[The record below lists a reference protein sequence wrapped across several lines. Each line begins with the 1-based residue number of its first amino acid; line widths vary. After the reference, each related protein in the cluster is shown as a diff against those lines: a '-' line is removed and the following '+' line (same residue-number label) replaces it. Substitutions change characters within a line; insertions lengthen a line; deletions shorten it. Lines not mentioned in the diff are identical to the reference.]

1 MSETSE
7 LRVSVVEDD
16 RATREGLKLLLD
28 GTPGFRSAGLF
39 ESVEEALAERG
50 TASPDVIV
58 LDVNLPGMSGA
69 DGVAPLRQRHPRTS
83 ILMFS
88 MYDGDDEVFTAL
100 CNGASGYLLK
110 RTAPDRL
117 LEAIREAAVDGAPM
131 SPSVARR
138 VLRLFRETTPR
149 RPSSAGTGGP
159 DELTPHEVRVLR
171 LLADGT
177 SYAAVG
183 AEFGVTIN
191 TVRSAIRSIYDKL
204 HVHSKSEAVTKAL
217 RAGII

>member
-1 MSETSE
+1 MDAEST
-7 LRVSVVEDD
+7 VQVAVVEDD
-16 RATREGLKLLLD
+16 LATREGLALLLD
-28 GTPGFRSAGLF
+28 GTPGFRAGASY
-39 ESVEEALAERG
+39 ESVEAALADRSSQ
-50 TASPDVIV
+50 SPDVIV

-69 DGVAPLRQRHPRTS
+69 DGVVPLRARFPRAS

-100 CNGASGYLLK
+100 CNGATGYLLK
-110 RTAPDRL
+110 RTSPARL
-117 LEAIREAAVDGAPM
+117 LESIRDAAQGGAPM

-138 VLRLFRETTPR
+138 VLHLFRESATKR
-149 RPSSAGTGGP
+149 GEKPSADAP
-159 DELTPHEVRVLR
+159 DGLTPHEVRVLR
-171 LLADGT
+171 LLGDGL

-183 AEFGVTIN
+183 VEFGVSIN
-191 TVRSAIRSIYDKL
+191 TVRTYIRSIYEKL

>member
-1 MSETSE
+1 MGGEGQLLVT
-7 LRVSVVEDD
+7 VVEDD
-16 RATREGLKLLLD
+16 PGTREGLTLLLD
-28 GTPGFRSAGLF
+28 GTPGFRAGSAYG
-39 ESVEEALAERG
+39 SVEDALADRG
-50 TASPDVIV
+50 ALSPDVIV

-69 DGVAPLRQRHPRTS
+69 DGVVPLRERFPRAS

-100 CNGASGYLLK
+100 CNGAAGYLLK
-110 RTAPDRL
+110 RTPPGRL
-117 LEAIREAAVDGAPM
+117 LDSIRDAAQGGAPM

-138 VLRLFRETTPR
+138 VLQLFRASA
-149 RPSSAGTGGP
+149 RPEASRDAASPGG
-159 DELTPHEVRVLR
+159 LTPHEVRVLR
-171 LLADGT
+171 LLADGL

-183 AEFGVTIN
+183 VEFGVSIN
-191 TVRSAIRSIYDKL
+191 TVRTYIRSIYEKL